1 MLKCEICLVIVYQL
15 KIIRINKKK
24 QWQNGSTDRWMDRQ
38 TDREMETETESRID
52 LYTLL
57 YLLKQ
62 YPYN

>member
-1 MLKCEICLVIVYQL
+1 MRDMSSHCLPTKNNTDKQ
-15 KIIRINKKK
+15 KK